1 MRKRTTRQ
9 VRIAIALGA
18 LIFVVLMLFL
28 VNQAGLRGLGLFG
41 SHG

>member
-18 LIFVVLMLFL
+18 LVFVVLIVLL
-28 VNQAGLRGLGLFG
+28 ATPTGLRGLFG
-41 SHG
+41 HRG